1 MIRKAQVLAEQG
13 IARTDLLVVIPAVGV
28 LVPLMVGVIDA
39 EVMEVQDQIGKE
51 RSDRTEDIATS
62 QDLIRTCLLLRGEEA
77 EEARREVREEKQ
89 RHKCLEPMLVSYL
102 QLFAMHTEDIFSVT
116 HLGFI

>member
-89 RHKCLEPMLVSYL
+89 RHKCL
-102 QLFAMHTEDIFSVT
+102 
-116 HLGFI
+116 